1 MGAVRVVIA
10 GNFPIGCVP
19 VYLAGAN
26 VTEPA
31 AYDGD
36 GCLGVLNAF
45 AELYNARL
53 RGAVAALQRA
63 HPRAV
68 VAYADYF
75 AAYARVLREARARG
89 FDPARTRTACC
100 GAAAGA
106 AYYGFDESRFCGAP
120 GTAVCA
126 DRDRDRYVSWDGVHP
141 TQHAYA
147 EMAEL
152 LYRGGLAY
160 PPPIKWPAGQT
171 LPGPTSAPLN

>member
-31 AYDGD
+31 AYDAG
-36 GCLGVLNAF
+36 GCLAVLNAF

-75 AAYARVLREARARG
+75 AAYAWVLREARARG

-100 GAAAGA
+100 GAGEEAAA
-106 AYYGFDESRFCGAP
+106 YGFDESRFCGAP

-126 DRDRDRYVSWDGVHP
+126 DRDRYVSWDGVHP
-141 TQHAYA
+141 TQHAYG

-160 PPPIKWPAGQT
+160 PPPIKWPAGQKM
-171 LPGPTSAPLN
+171 PGSTSVPLN